1 MSAPENSNSKTPPSL
16 LSEAQQPAGGAQSAR
31 ILANLEGRVA
41 PAAEAPR
48 RSKAPL
54 AAGIALAVAAVA
66 GWGAWH
72 WQKAGEHPT
81 VVAVAAPMPAPQN
94 ASSVV
99 AQSASSAVPAAA
111 QAATIVN
118 DDSAA
123 KSASAPAAG
132 GDRLSQALANGAV
145 DEAGSAPAVA
155 NAKTETPKVAT
166 QAAPASSKA
175 QTQAEAARK
184 HRAQQ
189 TELAQAHKHHN
200 ATTRQPGT
208 NDDSDADL
216 IEALVSRTRPAGA
229 KKPDEMPV
237 SAKAG
242 SNATLAARVKDCS
255 TRGFFEDQLCRW
267 RVCDGH
273 WGTDPA
279 CPTAQRQAQQ

>member
-16 LSEAQQPAGGAQSAR
+16 LSEAQQPAGNTQSAR

-54 AAGIALAVAAVA
+54 AAAIALAVVAVG

-81 VVAVAAPMPAPQN
+81 VVAAAAPAPQN

-99 AQSASSAVPAAA
+99 AQSASSAVPAP

-118 DDSAA
+118 DESAA
-123 KSASAPAAG
+123 KAASAPAADA
-132 GDRLSQALANGAV
+132 DRLSRALANGAV
-145 DEAGSAPAVA
+145 DEGASAPAVA
-155 NAKTETPKVAT
+155 NAKADAAKVAT
-166 QAAPASSKA
+166 QPAPTSGKA

-184 HRAQQ
+184 HRTQQ
-189 TELAQAHKHHN
+189 TELAQAHKRHG
-200 ATTRQPGT
+200 AATRQAGT

-216 IEALVSRTRPAGA
+216 IEALVSRTRPGES
-229 KKPDEMPV
+229 KKSDEMPV